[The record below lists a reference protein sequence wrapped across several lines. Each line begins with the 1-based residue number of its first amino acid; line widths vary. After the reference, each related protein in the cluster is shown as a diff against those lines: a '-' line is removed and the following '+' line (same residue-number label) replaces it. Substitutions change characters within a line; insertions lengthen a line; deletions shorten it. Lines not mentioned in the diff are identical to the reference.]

1 VFVVHADPPARD
13 VMVVKIR
20 ELGLES
26 HAPEWRE
33 SVELGSS

>member
-1 VFVVHADPPARD
+1 

-33 SVELGSS
+33 SVDLGSSSG